1 MWKWTHSNWEPNLCF
16 SALPVLALSTEL
28 KSSGPL
34 QSALVT
40 SEELSPGRPLCSFQ
54 LSPFSYDYVRMTDR
68 SQTRTKKLF
77 NSRWVKETLTSKVFK
92 LSHKSA
98 AFRQIEQ
105 NGPFQEPQWSSMS
118 ALGTKGAPAR
128 ESLNGCIIL
137 PMAAL
142 SKDPFHIYRHLLL
155 AFLQFLWEAADGF
168 HCFNK
173 KLNRRGNADWR
184 QKPVTLPNLC
194 SAFSWSTT
202 VTAICL
208 VSRRE
213 RNTRA
218 QSMQSLGN
226 KSNFPFKSAFCYHH
240 NADSWVVAAHK
251 GRRIESMTCMHV

>member
-1 MWKWTHSNWEPNLCF
+1 
-16 SALPVLALSTEL
+16 
-28 KSSGPL
+28 
-34 QSALVT
+34 
-40 SEELSPGRPLCSFQ
+40 
-54 LSPFSYDYVRMTDR
+54 MTDR
-68 SQTRTKKLF
+68 SQGRTKEPF
-77 NSRWVKETLTSKVFK
+77 RCRWVKETLTSKVFK

-137 PMAAL
+137 SMAAQ
-142 SKDPFHIYRHLLL
+142 SKGPFHIHRHLLL
-155 AFLQFLWEAADGF
+155 AFLQFSWEAADGF

-213 RNTRA
+213 RIARA
-218 QSMQSLGN
+218 QSLQSLGD

-240 NADSWVVAAHK
+240 NV
-251 GRRIESMTCMHV
+251 ESLGSHHTQRMRDWEYDI

>member
-1 MWKWTHSNWEPNLCF
+1 MPWS
-16 SALPVLALSTEL
+16 SARSSHQGALSAAFNSL
-28 KSSGPL
+28 SS
-34 QSALVT
+34 S
-40 SEELSPGRPLCSFQ
+40 SS
-54 LSPFSYDYVRMTDR
+54 FSYDHVRMTDR
-68 SQTRTKKLF
+68 SQGRTKKPF
-77 NSRWVKETLTSKVFK
+77 SSWWVKETLTSKVFE

-118 ALGTKGAPAR
+118 VLGTKGAPAR

-137 PMAAL
+137 SVAAP
-142 SKDPFHIYRHLLL
+142 SKGPFHTYRHLLL

-184 QKPVTLPNLC
+184 QKPVTLHNLC

-213 RNTRA
+213 RNARA
-218 QSMQSLGN
+218 RSMQSLGN
-226 KSNFPFKSAFCYHH
+226 KSNFPFKSIFY
-240 NADSWVVAAHK
+240 
-251 GRRIESMTCMHV
+251 